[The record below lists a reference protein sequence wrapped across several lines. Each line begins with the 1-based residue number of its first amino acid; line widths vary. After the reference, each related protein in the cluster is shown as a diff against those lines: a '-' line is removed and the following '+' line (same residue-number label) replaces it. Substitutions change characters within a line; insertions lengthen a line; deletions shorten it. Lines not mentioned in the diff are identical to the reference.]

1 MKSKTVLIYGASG
14 HGKVVVDI
22 VEKEGK
28 YRIAG
33 IIDDNPEM
41 HGKDFCGYS
50 VIGGFDALTKGTS
63 HRHAVILAVGD
74 NKSRKMLW
82 EKIRPLGCN
91 LIRTVHPSAQLGR
104 DVRIGLGTIVMAT
117 VAINTETRIGENAI
131 INTGVTVDH
140 DCRIGDYV
148 HISPGTHLSGNV
160 EIGDLTHVGVGVSI
174 IPTIKIGK
182 GVIIGAG
189 AVVVEDIPDNVT
201 AAGVPAKIIKKH

>member
-22 VEKEGK
+22 LEKEGK
-28 YRIAG
+28 YTIAG
-33 IIDDNPEM
+33 FMDDNPEM

-50 VIGGFDALTKGTS
+50 VIGGFDALTKRGS
-63 HRHAVILAVGD
+63 HRHTVILAVGD

-91 LIRTVHPSAQLGR
+91 LIRTVHPSAQLGK
-104 DVRIGLGTIVMAT
+104 DVLIGLGTVVMAT
-117 VAINTETRIGENAI
+117 VAINTGTRIGENVI
-131 INTGVTVDH
+131 INTGATVDH
-140 DCRIGDYV
+140 DCCIGDYV
-148 HISPGTHLSGNV
+148 HISPGAHLSGNV
-160 EIGDLTHVGVGVSI
+160 DIGDLTHVGVGVSV
-174 IPTIKIGK
+174 IPAIKIGK

-201 AAGVPAKIIKKH
+201 VAGVPAEVIKQH